1 MDYDSLVRATLR
13 LLDEYSS
20 RGATTAP
27 IKTADLRIKI
37 PDAVNQILM
46 DLAVTTGRLNKEWTI
61 LNFPIYNEA
70 QKDTS
75 PIKNHIPGLDDIIT
89 TQTGAQSYYIEVSG
103 HYHVVIEEQVGG
115 INGDWEVLEE
125 LRPEPGEE
133 TSTFTELKGLLCP
146 SSSNNP
152 VRIRLTGDYI
162 YPYHNYIL
170 YPYAFPS
177 SEEVQPHKPWYSE
190 PLPSDWLKLKD
201 VKIRGKSQRQWETF
215 FEYRETPTHFYY
227 NRYTTGEILVNYYRK
242 PTLVTVADPK
252 SPTEAEL
259 AQVLDAMPDA
269 TQTIPFG
276 VAGTVMA
283 GDDVAASSYFLNIY
297 ETRKFQLVQ
306 NDGSFGIQSITSVTG
321 W

>member
-1 MDYDSLVRATLR
+1 MTYLELQEHVLR

-37 PDAVNQILM
+37 PDAANQILM
-46 DLAVTTGRLNKEWTI
+46 DLAVTTGRLIKEWQL
-61 LNFPIYNEA
+61 LNFPVDNEVN
-70 QKDTS
+70 KDTS
-75 PIKNHIPGLDDIIT
+75 TVKNHMPGTDDIIAT
-89 TQTGAQSYYIEVSG
+89 LTGSLAYFLEVSG
-103 HYHVVIEEQVGG
+103 HYHVLIEEQVGG
-115 INGDWEVLEE
+115 VWTTLQDLQPTVGS
-125 LRPEPGEE
+125 EP
-133 TSTFTELKGLLCP
+133 TTFVELKGLLTP
-146 SSSNNP
+146 TSTSNL
-152 VRIRLTGDYI
+152 VRMRLTGNYI

-170 YPYAFPS
+170 YPYTFPS
-177 SEEVQPHKPWYSE
+177 DAEVQPHQPWYSAA
-190 PLPSDWLKLKD
+190 LPTDWLKMKD

-227 NRYTTGEILVNYYRK
+227 NRYATGEILVNYYRK

-252 SPTEAEL
+252 SPTAAEL

-269 TQTIPFG
+269 AQTIPFG

-283 GDDVAASSYFLNIY
+283 GDDVEASSYFLNLY